1 MKLEHSYGD
10 FLQVVRGFDPRHA
23 GIEAAQFTTSI
34 DGGAGFGGALIAA
47 CFDRRGEIVEAI
59 EA

>member
-1 MKLEHSYGD
+1 
-10 FLQVVRGFDPRHA
+10 VVRGFDPPHG
-23 GIEAAQFTTSI
+23 GIEAGQFTASI
-34 DGGAGFGGALIAA
+34 DGGAGFGGVLIAA